1 MLQQSRHFSRVLND
15 RLLLISLIDRLLSDI
30 LSDTRD
36 MPSAHSPFHCPDE
49 PPAISVGDYLKRT
62 PACIL
67 GILKFAHCSNAIF
80 VISLVYIDRL
90 QEALEGFVL
99 NYHCVHRYLPVHS
112 GC

>member
-1 MLQQSRHFSRVLND
+1 VLND

-62 PACIL
+62 LSPICS

-90 QEALEGFVL
+90 Q
-99 NYHCVHRYLPVHS
+99 
-112 GC
+112 